1 MDYEMDYDDG
11 SWIYFPLT
19 DTPQGRELIRKAGET
34 AGYDQAAIWHG
45 VDISGRGEEQFAEGR
60 FSGDQKDAKALWCAG
75 FAVGA
80 KKYDT

>member
-1 MDYEMDYDDG
+1 MDYDDG
-11 SWIYFPLT
+11 FLEPVYRPST
-19 DTPQGRELIRKAGET
+19 TTPQGRELIRKAGET

-45 VDISGRGEEQFAEGR
+45 VDVSGRGGEQFPEGW
-60 FSGDQKDAKALWCAG
+60 FQGDQKDAKALWCAG